1 MKSVKLIAGI
11 SLAASIL
18 WIGGLGYTM
27 NSQFFQQP
35 DPPAKRSTQPSDNKP
50 AKQDNEYVV
59 VGLGDSLTRGIGDGD
74 GKGYVGYLMNDL
86 RGRSEQ
92 KVTLSNLSISGQ
104 TSSGLDKQLKQAE
117 IQRQISKA
125 DAIVMTIGGNDL
137 FAGGQVMNDLS
148 SKTIEQTRTAF
159 LNRLSGIFKQIRTIN
174 PDAAIYYVGL
184 YNPFNDLSDS
194 SVTSGIVR
202 EWNFYTANE
211 AAKYKKTVMVPTFDL
226 FEQNV
231 NDYLYSDKFHPNK
244 EGYKLIGERLSS
256 LIVFSEEG
264 KKK

>member
-18 WIGGLGYTM
+18 WIGGLGYTV

-35 DPPAKRSTQPSDNKP
+35 DPPAKMITKTSDPKP
-50 AKQDNEYVV
+50 VKQDGEYLV
-59 VGLGDSLTRGIGDGD
+59 VGLGDSLTRGIGDGS
-74 GKGYVGYLMNDL
+74 GKGYVGYLMDHL
-86 RGRSEQ
+86 RGKSEQ
-92 KVTLSNLSISGQ
+92 KFQLSNLSISGQ

-148 SKTIEQTRTAF
+148 TKTVEQTRTAF
-159 LNRLSGIFKQIRTIN
+159 IKRLGGIFKQIRTIN
-174 PDAAIYYVGL
+174 PDATIFYIGL
-184 YNPFNDLSDS
+184 YNPFNDLSNR

-211 AAKYKKTVMVPTFDL
+211 AAKYKKTILVPTFDL

-231 NDYLYSDKFHPNK
+231 NDYLYSDKFHPNE

-256 LIVFSEEG
+256 LIIFSEEG